1 MTVTPQA
8 RLNALQDIVGI
19 VNKKLDK
26 LLMLWKTVSNI
37 TETTFSDGFRDES
50 TLINSL
56 KFT

>member
-37 TETTFSDGFRDES
+37 TEPTFSDGFRDES

-56 KFT
+56 KST

>member
-26 LLMLWKTVSNI
+26 LFMLWKTVSNI
-37 TETTFSDGFRDES
+37 TEPTFSDGFRDES

>member
-19 VNKKLDK
+19 VIKKLDK

-37 TETTFSDGFRDES
+37 TEPTFSDGFRDES

-56 KFT
+56 KST

>member
-26 LLMLWKTVSNI
+26 LFMLWKTVSNI
-37 TETTFSDGFRDES
+37 TEPTFSDGFRDES

-56 KFT
+56 KST

>member
-26 LLMLWKTVSNI
+26 LLMLWKTISNI
-37 TETTFSDGFRDES
+37 TEPTFSDGFRDES

-56 KFT
+56 KST

>member
-37 TETTFSDGFRDES
+37 NEPTFSDGFRDES

>member
-37 TETTFSDGFRDES
+37 TEPTFSDGFRDES